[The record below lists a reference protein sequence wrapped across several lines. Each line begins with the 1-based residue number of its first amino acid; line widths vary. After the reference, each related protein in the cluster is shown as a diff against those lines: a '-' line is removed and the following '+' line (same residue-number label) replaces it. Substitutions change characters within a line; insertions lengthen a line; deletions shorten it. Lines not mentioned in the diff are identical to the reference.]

1 MAFLTFFLFLTVHVA
16 AASCFV
22 SLVFEESDNNVK
34 LVVLDRLDSLRA
46 MHGHVLDGL
55 IMDDLYCQL
64 TPSFWLVGTSIMLEL
79 QKCGVVAVLSS

>member
-16 AASCFV
+16 AASCFVQV

-46 MHGHVLDGL
+46 MHGHFLDGL
-55 IMDDLYCQL
+55 IMDDH
-64 TPSFWLVGTSIMLEL
+64 GRSILPINPL
-79 QKCGVVAVLSS
+79 F